1 MADLLKAIGPA
12 GVMIFLCGSG
22 LLYVNTQVQQ
32 MRQEIQHE
40 KFMRVTGTARLVEH
54 DLLPIAVLLEDM
66 RDLEESLKGRDG
78 DLMSHMLKI
87 ALE

>member
-22 LLYVNTQVQQ
+22 LLYVNTQVQH

-40 KFMRVTGTARLVEH
+40 KFMRVAGTARLVEH
-54 DLLPIAVLLEDM
+54 DLLPIAVLLHDM
-66 RDLEESLKGRDG
+66 KDLEESLKGHGG
-78 DLMSHMLKI
+78 DLLSHMIKV